1 MGYITKNWREGINLS
16 QKFLD
21 KIKPQTALKNR
32 INNAE
37 KEMECQIL
45 RLEQV
50 HNKLKQNHDNVF
62 KKIKNNIRIN
72 TRKNEKKRMK
82 RTKRKKK

>member
-1 MGYITKNWREGINLS
+1 MKFFDPIRSKNFSQVTKCRFLELFQKMSYITKNWRNVKNNINLS

-37 KEMECQIL
+37 KKNGI
-45 RLEQV
+45 
-50 HNKLKQNHDNVF
+50 QNF
-62 KKIKNNIRIN
+62 
-72 TRKNEKKRMK
+72 TP
-82 RTKRKKK
+82 